1 MWSPDR
7 RTLLAACGALA
18 LAGCGFTPA
27 YGPQGGGQKLLGQIA
42 LADPG
47 SPNAYLYNRRIEE
60 RLGRAGTGARYLLD
74 TGLKTET
81 SGHGSLADGN
91 TTRIRVIGTAT
102 FTLRDAVTN
111 EALSSG
117 DTSSFTGYST
127 TGSTAAT
134 QSAERDAEERLMVML
149 ADRVIDRLLL
159 VAADLP
165 Q

>member
-7 RTLLAACGALA
+7 RTLLAACGALG

-27 YGPQGGGQKLLGQIA
+27 YGPQGGGQRLLGQIA
-42 LADPG
+42 LVEPD
-47 SPNAYLYNRRIEE
+47 SPNAYLFNRRFEE
-60 RLGRAGTGARYLLD
+60 RLGRAAPGAPYRLD
-74 TGLKTET
+74 TRLRTST

-91 TTRIRVIGTAT
+91 TTRIRVVGDVS
-102 FTLRDAVTN
+102 FTLRDAAT
-111 EALSSG
+111 ETALSSG

-134 QSAERDAEERLMVML
+134 QAAERDAEERLMVML

-159 VAADLP
+159 AAADLP
-165 Q
+165 R

>member
-1 MWSPDR
+1 MWSLDR

-42 LADPG
+42 FADPDT
-47 SPNAYLYNRRIEE
+47 PDAYLYTRRIEE
-60 RLGRAGTGARYLLD
+60 RLGRAAPGAPYRLD
-74 TGLKTET
+74 TTLSTAI

-102 FTLRDAVTN
+102 FTLRDTATGN
-111 EALSSG
+111 ALTSG
-117 DTSSFTGYST
+117 GTSSFTGYST
-127 TGSTAAT
+127 TGSTVST
-134 QSAERDAEERLMVML
+134 QAAERDAEERLMIML

-165 Q
+165 E

>member
-42 LADPG
+42 FVDPG
-47 SPNAYLYNRRIEE
+47 SPDAYLYTRRIEE
-60 RLGRAGTGARYLLD
+60 RLGRAAPGAPYRLD
-74 TGLKTET
+74 TSLKTET

-91 TTRIRVIGTAT
+91 TTRIRVIGTAS

-111 EALSSG
+111 EALTSG

-134 QSAERDAEERLMVML
+134 QAAERDAEERLMIML

-159 VAADLP
+159 AAADLP